1 MAANNPL
8 IRLWPAA
15 VLALLAACSSIPS
28 HGYYKNDGPL
38 GTVNTA
44 ELHNAVPIP
53 VTISPIGNS
62 PYTVFGTRYYPL
74 ASACGYRA
82 RGIASWYGR
91 RFYKQRTSDGERYNM
106 FAMTAASKVL
116 PLPSFVRV
124 TDLHNGRSVV
134 VRVNDR
140 GPFLDNRLID
150 LSYAAAAK
158 LGMIGA
164 GIAPVEVV
172 DVDVGCRRQGDV
184 VQVGSFRS
192 SADAARLSR
201 QLVHLGF
208 SAVRVSHIQVHGVR
222 WYAVRIGP
230 FADTTLRKRAI
241 ARLRRSHLPA
251 LTIVSA
257 R

>member
-15 VLALLAACSSIPS
+15 VLALLAACSSVPS
-28 HGYYKNDGPL
+28 HGYYRNDGPL
-38 GTVNTA
+38 GAVNTTK
-44 ELHNAVPIP
+44 LHNAVPRP
-53 VTISPIGNS
+53 VTLSRVGNA
-62 PYTVFGTRYYPL
+62 PYTVFGIHYYPL

-91 RFYKQRTSDGERYNM
+91 RFYKHLTSDGERYNM

-124 TDLHNGRSVV
+124 TDLQNGRSVV

-158 LGMIGA
+158 LDMIGR
-164 GIAPVEVV
+164 GTAPVEVV
-172 DVDVGCRRQGDV
+172 DVDVDCRPQGDLI
-184 VQVGSFRS
+184 QVGSFRS
-192 SADAARLSR
+192 PADAARLSR
-201 QLVHLGF
+201 HLVHLGF
-208 SAVRVSHIQVHGVR
+208 ATVRVNHVQVHGVR
-222 WYAVRIGP
+222 WYAVRVGP
-230 FADTTLRKRAI
+230 FPDTMLRERAI
-241 ARLRRSHLPA
+241 DRLRQSHLPA
-251 LTIVSA
+251 LTVVA
-257 R
+257 AH